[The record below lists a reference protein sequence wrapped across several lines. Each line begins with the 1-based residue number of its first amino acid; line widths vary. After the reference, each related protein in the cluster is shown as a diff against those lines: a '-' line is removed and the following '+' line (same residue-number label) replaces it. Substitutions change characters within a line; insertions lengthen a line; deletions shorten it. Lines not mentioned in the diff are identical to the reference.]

1 MANDKAYKPENYNDL
16 SPYLIVDD
24 PHGLIRFMEAALDGK
39 TKYIVEHEGRVV
51 HAEVQLGDSI
61 IMLSGSNE
69 QFPAVK
75 TVLHLYVPDVDTLFQ
90 RCLEAGGVQFHPPQ
104 QNPGESDRRGT
115 FTDPFG
121 NMWSLGTKVS

>member
-1 MANDKAYKPENYNDL
+1 MTYKPENYTDL

-24 PHGLIRFMEAALDGK
+24 PKGLIRFLEIALDGK
-39 TKYIVEHEGRVV
+39 TKQVFEHEGRVV

-61 IMLSGSNE
+61 VMLSGANE

-75 TVLHLYVPDVDTLFQ
+75 SVLHLYLSDVDAAFA
-90 RCLEAGGVQFHPPQ
+90 RCLQAGGIEFHPPQ
-104 QNPGESDRRGT
+104 QNPGEYDRRGT

-121 NMWSLGTKVS
+121 NMWSLATKVS